1 MTHFSY
7 ITNYLLPTWVW
18 QWDYNFRI
26 WSDLMTNNYEF
37 YANHYAESPEKECY
51 EWFWTSI
58 NMDDTL
64 TKDALEQFHQM
75 INDIETGIVKTIPA
89 EDVLNEIENSL
100 ND

>member
-1 MTHFSY
+1 
-7 ITNYLLPTWVW
+7 
-18 QWDYNFRI
+18 
-26 WSDLMTNNYEF
+26 MTNNYEF